1 MRCGPAWGLRESIS
15 KYKTFHPQA
24 TSEILVP
31 NIAVSWP
38 KPFICLLS
46 RSEGDLNSAS
56 QTAAMSR
63 LQTLNGNCKTKA
75 DRLTNTKT
83 FQLLWWIM
91 KNKDEVYTARHGFK
105 LGFLALLPFFPK
117 LRCSTIPLLQ
127 TKRTNRSLANS
138 PVSSTEPKAT

>member
-1 MRCGPAWGLRESIS
+1 MRPSLGAQGIDKQTQNPSPSGNQW
-15 KYKTFHPQA
+15 
-24 TSEILVP
+24 ILVP

-83 FQLLWWIM
+83 FHLLWWIM